1 MPEKKLERLEHLQP
15 QKKVAQM
22 TVDEREQVK
31 AVVEAKFVDFSKDVQ
46 MMINN
51 FQLEMIRQFEIQRS
65 SLESLVHDYLLDEE
79 PSSSEKQETFEE
91 ADGYDVFFFEKY
103 VEDKLQDEEDSK
115 FAEEDAFDNGYYF

>member
-1 MPEKKLERLEHLQP
+1 
-15 QKKVAQM
+15 
-22 TVDEREQVK
+22 
-31 AVVEAKFVDFSKDVQ
+31 
-46 MMINN
+46 
-51 FQLEMIRQFEIQRS
+51 
-65 SLESLVHDYLLDEE
+65 LLDEE

>member
-1 MPEKKLERLEHLQP
+1 
-15 QKKVAQM
+15 
-22 TVDEREQVK
+22 
-31 AVVEAKFVDFSKDVQ
+31 